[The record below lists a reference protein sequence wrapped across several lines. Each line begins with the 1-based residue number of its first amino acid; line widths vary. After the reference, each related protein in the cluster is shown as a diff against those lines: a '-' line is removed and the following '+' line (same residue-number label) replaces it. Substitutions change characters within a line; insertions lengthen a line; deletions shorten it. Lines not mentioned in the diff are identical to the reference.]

1 MQLVDVPLM
10 MSKFFGTVLKFT
22 FLSLMS
28 YGCLQEK
35 KCEVKMRQGRGKL
48 RLKYEGYRKRY
59 QEIKKKQKHIR

>member
-35 KCEVKMRQGRGKL
+35 KCEVKMR
-48 RLKYEGYRKRY
+48 
-59 QEIKKKQKHIR
+59 